1 MSNPLLR
8 SVVLAVALIVGFS
21 GAAAAD
27 KPQILLCDLEDG
39 SQVHVVIENFDGMR
53 GARRQ
58 CLEFWNGRPSGLE
71 R

>member
-8 SVVLAVALIVGFS
+8 SVLFALALIVGFS
-21 GAAAAD
+21 GPAAAE
-27 KPQILLCDLEDG
+27 KPRILLCDLPDG
-39 SQVHVVIENFDGMR
+39 TQMGIVIENFDGMR

-58 CLEFWNGRPSGLE
+58 CLVFWNGRPSGFE